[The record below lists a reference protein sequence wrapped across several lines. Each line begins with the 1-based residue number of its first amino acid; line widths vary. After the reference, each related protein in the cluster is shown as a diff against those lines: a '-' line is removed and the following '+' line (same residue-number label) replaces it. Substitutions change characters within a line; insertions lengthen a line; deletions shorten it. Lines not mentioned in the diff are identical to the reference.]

1 MQHDTGAT
9 EADKTTYSAGDVDTS
24 SCDSRLAFGEL
35 PHDTGGTEVSAVV
48 TYSHGDV
55 ASRLSFIDLPPEVKL
70 HVFALLTATE
80 RGVAAAVCRDWRALM
95 RVATLWS
102 DIDTTTLP
110 TCPLTHQHT
119 GACRAAQNRRCCQF
133 LDHVA
138 SARAVIRRLCISGDI
153 CSADWRGALQSFLVN
168 VRLHELS
175 SAHIDWAANGAGD
188 VAEKRNEKARRAQRL
203 FVGIFDT
210 FTRVAPKVTTLILPF
225 DWSERSIQMLLRLS
239 HLNTLVLKKY
249 FVYQCLSQSM
259 LNHILDGLPVL
270 RRLHLEVWI
279 ASGLGAVS
287 LSISSRQL
295 EFLDL
300 SQCRGLELERV
311 NLPQLAV
318 IKLNRLYPW
327 HGSLM
332 LRNPTSSA
340 DQCRPCIRE
349 VLACGAPQLRLVNE
363 HILRPEWSDLSGFYD
378 ELNLV
383 IGAVCS
389 CPCHQS
395 DSWIS

>member
-1 MQHDTGAT
+1 MQQN
-9 EADKTTYSAGDVDTS
+9 
-24 SCDSRLAFGEL
+24 
-35 PHDTGGTEVSAVV
+35 TGGTEVHTELDDTSGYSADDAG
-48 TYSHGDV
+48 TESCDGSLQFYE
-55 ASRLSFIDLPPEVKL
+55 LPPEVKL
-70 HVFALLTATE
+70 RVFALLSATE
-80 RGVAAAVCRDWRALM
+80 RGIGAQVCREWRALM
-95 RVATLWS
+95 RVPTLWS

-110 TCPLTHQHT
+110 TCPLSHQHT
-119 GACRAAQNRRCCQF
+119 GACRASQNRRCCQF

-138 SARAVIRRLCISGDI
+138 DARAVVHRLCISGDI
-153 CSADWRGALQSFLVN
+153 CSAEWRGTLQSFLIN

-175 SAHIDWAANGAGD
+175 WTHIDWAENGSGD
-188 VAEKRNEKARRAQRL
+188 LGEKNERARRAQRL

-225 DWSERSIQMLLRLS
+225 DWSERSVSMLLRLS

-249 FVYQCLSQSM
+249 FTYQCLSQSL
-259 LNHILDGLPVL
+259 LNQILDGLPQL

-279 ASGLGAVS
+279 ASGYGAVS
-287 LSISSRQL
+287 FSVSSQQL

-300 SQCRGLELERV
+300 SLCRGLDLERV
-311 NLPQLAV
+311 DLPRLTV

-332 LRNPTSSA
+332 LRNPTSSP

-389 CPCHQS
+389 CPCHRS
-395 DSWIS
+395 DSWVS

>member
-1 MQHDTGAT
+1 MTVLAEVADTAVCS
-9 EADKTTYSAGDVDTS
+9 DGDMCTV
-24 SCDSRLAFGEL
+24 SCDGEL
-35 PHDTGGTEVSAVV
+35 NFSE
-48 TYSHGDV
+48 
-55 ASRLSFIDLPPEVKL
+55 LPPEVKL
-70 HVFALLTATE
+70 RVFALLSARE
-80 RGVAAAVCRDWRALM
+80 RGVAATVCRDWRALM
-95 RVATLWS
+95 RVPTLWS

-110 TCPLTHQHT
+110 GCPPTHQHT
-119 GACRAAQNRRCCQF
+119 GACHSAQNRRCCLF
-133 LDHVA
+133 LEHVA
-138 SARAVIRRLCISGDI
+138 SARAVIRRLRIRGDI
-153 CSADWRGALQSFLVN
+153 CNADWRLTLQSFLVN

-175 SAHIDWAANGAGD
+175 SAHIDWAADVAGD
-188 VAEKRNEKARRAQRL
+188 LGENNERARRAQRL

-225 DWSERSIQMLLRLS
+225 DWSERSVHMLLRLS
-239 HLNTLVLKKY
+239 HVNTLVLKKY
-249 FVYQCLSQSM
+249 FTYQCLSQNM
-259 LNHILDGLPVL
+259 LNQILAGLPLL

-279 ASGLGAVS
+279 ASGNGAVS
-287 LSISSRQL
+287 FSVSSPQL

-300 SQCRGLELERV
+300 SQCRGLDLERV
-311 NLPQLAV
+311 DLPRLTV

-332 LRNPTSSA
+332 LRNPLSSP
-340 DQCRPCIRE
+340 DQCRLCIRE

-389 CPCHQS
+389 CPCHRS
-395 DSWIS
+395 DSWVS